1 MSTMVTEI
9 SFALLTFRIKRVRPC
24 GQNPGQE
31 ERKELC
37 PQGKKSKNIAKKRF
51 LSHDKGF
58 FCNESMEKRKSLTN
72 IPAPT

>member
-31 ERKELC
+31 ERKGLC
-37 PQGKKSKNIAKKRF
+37 PQGQKKQKYRKK
-51 LSHDKGF
+51 
-58 FCNESMEKRKSLTN
+58 E
-72 IPAPT
+72 IPVA